1 MGAQCATYWLPIM
14 KKHGITPSWS
24 SKYKVCSKNSTQGA
38 STSQDSDDDEDD
50 DTRLDMGDLHINDT
64 VDSD

>member
-1 MGAQCATYWLPIM
+1 M

-38 STSQDSDDDEDD
+38 STSEDSDDDEDD